1 MNLHRY
7 ARVSLVVAF
16 FVIVLKFTA
25 YWLTGSVSLLSDA
38 LESIVN
44 ILGASATMWALAVSE
59 MPPDDE
65 HAHGHD
71 KAEYFSSGFEGALV
85 LIAAIVIIV
94 TAVERLIT
102 PEPVTM
108 DTRALALVIGT
119 SLINYF
125 AARWLMRAAKAHDSI
140 ALEADSHHLMS
151 DVLTSVGVTIGVIAA
166 VVSGYGWIDPVVAI
180 LVGLNIIRTGWDLL
194 RRSVDGL
201 LDASLLPADHSR
213 VHAVID
219 RFRSSVVDFH
229 AIRTRRSG
237 TRKFVTFHVLVPG
250 HWSVQRGHDLLE
262 AIEIELHQAIPQL
275 HVITHLEPSEDPSS
289 FHDIELHRPITQPH
303 PVSPQP

>member
-7 ARVSLVVAF
+7 ARVSLFVAF
-16 FVIVLKFTA
+16 VVIVLKIAA
-25 YWLTGSVSLLSDA
+25 YQLTQSVSLLSDA
-38 LESIVN
+38 LESVVN
-44 ILGASATMWALAVSE
+44 ILGASATMWALSVSE

-85 LIAAIVIIV
+85 LIAAVVIIV
-94 TAVERLIT
+94 TAGYRIVV
-102 PEPVTM
+102 PEPVTL
-108 DTRALALVIGT
+108 DPLALALAVGT
-119 SLINYF
+119 SLINF
-125 AARWLMRAAKAHDSI
+125 LAARWLMRAAKQHDSI
-140 ALEADSHHLMS
+140 ALEADAEHLMS
-151 DVLTSVGVTIGVIAA
+151 DVVTSIGVTIGVIVA
-166 VVSGYGWIDPVVAI
+166 VTSGWWWVDPLVAI
-180 LVGLNIIRTGWDLL
+180 LVGLNILRTGWDLV

-201 LDASLLPADHSR
+201 LDASLVPADHER

-219 RFRSSVVDFH
+219 KFRSAVVDFH

-250 HWSVQRGHDLLE
+250 EWSVQRGHDLLE
-262 AIEIELHQAIPQL
+262 AIEIELHHAIPQL
-275 HVITHLEPSEDPSS
+275 HIITHLEPKDDPSS

-303 PVSPQP
+303 PIMPDA

>member
-7 ARVSLVVAF
+7 ARVSLIVAF
-16 FVIVLKFTA
+16 VVIVLKIAA
-25 YWLTGSVSLLSDA
+25 YWLTNSQSLLSDA
-38 LESIVN
+38 LESVVN

-85 LIAAIVIIV
+85 LVAAVVIIATAGYRIVFPEAV
-94 TAVERLIT
+94 TFNGIAIG
-102 PEPVTM
+102 
-108 DTRALALVIGT
+108 LAIGT
-119 SLINYF
+119 SVINYG
-125 AARWLMRAAKAHDSI
+125 AARWLMRAAKQHDSI

-151 DVLTSVGVTIGVIAA
+151 DVITSIGVTIGVIIT
-166 VVSGYGWIDPVVAI
+166 VFSGWWWIDPLVAI
-180 LVGLNIIRTGWDLL
+180 LVGANILRTGWDLV

-201 LDASLLPADHSR
+201 LDASLLPVDHQR
-213 VHAVID
+213 VHDVIA
-219 RFRSSVVDFH
+219 RFRTHAVDFH

-237 TRKFVTFHVLVPG
+237 TRKFLTFHVLVPG
-250 HWSVQRGHDLLE
+250 EWSVQRGHDLLE

-275 HVITHLEPSEDPSS
+275 HVTTHLEPSDDPSS

-303 PVSPQP
+303 RIPADS